1 MGVSTS
7 AERALFE
14 GMLNS
19 LIKARGIS
27 VHAKQICCFLTF
39 IEDVCSWFPRDGT
52 INVETWN
59 KVGERIRSFYAAH
72 GPAKVLI
79 EAFTLW
85 SLVKKCLR
93 GDTGNEKWVQGT
105 RSTVNPRKVGRVA
118 RLWDKY

>member
-1 MGVSTS
+1 
-7 AERALFE
+7 
-14 GMLNS
+14 MLKS

-27 VHAKQICCFLTF
+27 VHAKQIHCFAF
-39 IEDVCSWFPRDGT
+39 IEDVGPWFPRDGT